1 MFRVEW
7 LDEAIEELATF
18 WMQADSDKRRAINEA
33 SNAID
38 RSGIASQ
45 PFRAK

>member
-7 LDEAIEELATF
+7 LDEAIEELAAI
-18 WMQADSDKRRAINEA
+18 WMHADSANRPVIIDA

-38 RSGIASQ
+38 RELQAN
-45 PFRAK
+45 PFR